1 MGHVT
6 ADDAGVYRLNETTA
20 LVETVDY
27 FTPIVDDP
35 YAFGAIAAANALSDI
50 YAMGATP
57 LLALNIV
64 GFPKEGDLDVLGK
77 ILRGGAEKAAEAG
90 VSVIGG
96 HSIDDKEPK
105 YGMAVT
111 GVVHPDRIVTNAAA
125 RPGDA
130 LVLTKPLGMG
140 IITTAIKRG
149 RPKAETVRVAIAAMQ
164 TLNRAASEAMVAVG
178 VSACTDI
185 TGYGLLGHLHEMLHA
200 SGVSALIRLA
210 QVPVLGET
218 WQLVKHDVPG
228 GTKNNLRFMNDKLT
242 CAAGVTE
249 EARLVLADAQT
260 SGGLLIA
267 VTPDKLSQ
275 LLSELERRGVATRAV
290 IGEVTAGMPGFVR
303 VET

>member
-1 MGHVT
+1 
-6 ADDAGVYRLNETTA
+6 
-20 LVETVDY
+20 
-27 FTPIVDDP
+27 
-35 YAFGAIAAANALSDI
+35 
-50 YAMGATP
+50 MGATP
-57 LLALNIV
+57 LVALNIV
-64 GFPKEGDLDVLGK
+64 GFPKEGDLDVLGQ

-130 LVLTKPLGMG
+130 LVLTKPLGTG

-149 RPKAETVRVAIAAMQ
+149 RPSAATVREAIAAMQ

-178 VSACTDI
+178 VSACTDV

-200 SGVSALIRLA
+200 SGASAVLRLTHI
-210 QVPVLGET
+210 PVLGEV
-218 WQLVKHDVPG
+218 WDLVKQDVPG
-228 GTKNNLRFMNDKLT
+228 GTRNNLRFMNDKLA

-260 SGGLLIA
+260 SGGLLI
-267 VTPDKLSQ
+267 VVSPDKLSQ

-290 IGEVTAGMPGFVR
+290 IGEIAAGSPGTVR
-303 VET
+303 VEA